1 MFLMTSSMIVLVNC
15 IEILDI
21 TPFQV
26 IDAGSDA
33 ELFCDLGLERGD
45 DNNDWEVTWIRG
57 LDIGNDG
64 DAETAATA
72 FISKDAIGQIGLIGD
87 GYKASLSAG
96 QGKDSLR
103 WSLVLENANPDDTG
117 LYQCKV
123 SLRFEN
129 LLCRYR
135 ASY

>member
-1 MFLMTSSMIVLVNC
+1 MFLMTSLVIVLVDC

-21 TPFQV
+21 TSFQV
-26 IDAGSDA
+26 MDAGSDV
-33 ELFCDLGLERGD
+33 ELVCDLGLEHGD

-57 LDIGNDG
+57 LDMGNDG
-64 DAETAATA
+64 DVETAATT

-96 QGKDSLR
+96 HSKDSLR
-103 WSLVLENANPDDTG
+103 WSLVLENVNPDDTG

-123 SLRFEN
+123 SLRFEI

-135 ASY
+135 VSY

>member
-1 MFLMTSSMIVLVNC
+1 MFLMTSLVILLVDC

-26 IDAGSDA
+26 MDAGSDV
-33 ELFCDLGLERGD
+33 ELVCDLGLEHND

-57 LDIGNDG
+57 LDMGNDG

-96 QGKDSLR
+96 HGKDLLR
-103 WSLVLENANPDDTG
+103 WSLLLENANPDDTG

-129 LLCRYR
+129 LLCRYKM
-135 ASY
+135 SY